1 MYVAK
6 YLSIYLYL
14 QPGEC
19 IHVLLYSKINLFVN
33 IFYCFEIW
41 VKYKQEEKDKRK
53 WKKILY
59 DYALLTQMT
68 SKMILMIL
76 IDFLINV
83 LQEQLQLMVTVP

>member
-41 VKYKQEEKDKRK
+41 VKYKQEEKEKRK
-53 WKKILY
+53 RKK
-59 DYALLTQMT
+59 
-68 SKMILMIL
+68 KMKKNIVWLCTFDTN
-76 IDFLINV
+76 DFKNDSND
-83 LQEQLQLMVTVP
+83 THRFPY